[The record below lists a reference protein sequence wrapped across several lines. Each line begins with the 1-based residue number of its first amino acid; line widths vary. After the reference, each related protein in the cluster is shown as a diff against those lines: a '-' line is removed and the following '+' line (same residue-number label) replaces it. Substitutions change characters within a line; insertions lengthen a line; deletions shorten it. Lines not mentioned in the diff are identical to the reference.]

1 MQKSDQKVIDVLK
14 KVGAILEGHFVGTSG
29 KHMGTYINKDDLFPH
44 PLEVEKVCQMFAEKN
59 KNLDIEVIAAPALG
73 GIVLAQCTAS
83 FLSKTLGRE
92 ILTVFT
98 EKDVNN
104 NQIFNRGKDKYVKN
118 KKVLIL
124 EDLTTTGG
132 SVKKVIESVR
142 KAGGKVIAISVM
154 VNKNPKEVNSSLFN
168 LPFNFLGEMEVQ
180 TYEEKE
186 CPLCKNNIPI
196 NIEVGHGRKYLENLN
211 K

>member
-1 MQKSDQKVIDVLK
+1 M
-14 KVGAILEGHFVGTSG
+14 
-29 KHMGTYINKDDLFPH
+29 
-44 PLEVEKVCQMFAEKN
+44 
-59 KNLDIEVIAAPALG
+59 
-73 GIVLAQCTAS
+73 
-83 FLSKTLGRE
+83 
-92 ILTVFT
+92 
-98 EKDVNN
+98 
-104 NQIFNRGKDKYVKN
+104 
-118 KKVLIL
+118 

-142 KAGGKVIAISVM
+142 KAGGKIIAISVM

-168 LPFNFLGEMEVQ
+168 LSFNFLGEMEVQ